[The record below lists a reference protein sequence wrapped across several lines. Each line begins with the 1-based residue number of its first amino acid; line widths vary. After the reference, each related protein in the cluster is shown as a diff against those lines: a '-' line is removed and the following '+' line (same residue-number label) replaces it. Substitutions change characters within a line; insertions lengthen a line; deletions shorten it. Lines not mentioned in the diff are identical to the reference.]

1 MQWQARRNG
10 PSRLIGELEQVIL
23 LRLILEN
30 PGIYLHELQNE
41 LFKIF
46 GVSISVATIC
56 RTLKYMGCTRQA
68 MHQIALQQS
77 NVLRAKFMAD
87 ISIYDPSMLIWL
99 DEGGCDRRNMIR
111 KYAYSLRGMPLK
123 NHSLHIRGKR
133 YSTIPIV
140 SIEGIHDVHITDS
153 TVNGDKFIYFI
164 TNCLLPILRPFNYV
178 NPRSHCKNK

>member
-10 PSRLIGELEQVIL
+10 PSKLIGELEQVVL

-30 PGIYLHELQNE
+30 PGIYLLELQNE
-41 LFKIF
+41 LLKIF

-56 RTLKYMGCTRQA
+56 IKLKYMGCTRQS

-77 NVLRAKFMAD
+77 DVLRAKFMAE

-99 DEGGCDRRNMIR
+99 DESGCDRRNMTR

-123 NHSLHIRGKR
+123 NQ
-133 YSTIPIV
+133 IV

-153 TVNGDKFIYFI
+153 TIFLRI
-164 TNCLLPILRPFNYV
+164 TRRRATGTIE
-178 NPRSHCKNK
+178 H

>member
-1 MQWQARRNG
+1 M
-10 PSRLIGELEQVIL
+10 IL

-30 PGIYLHELQNE
+30 AGIYLHELQNE

-68 MHQIALQQS
+68 MHQIAS

-99 DEGGCDRRNMIR
+99 DESGCD
-111 KYAYSLRGMPLK
+111 
-123 NHSLHIRGKR
+123 
-133 YSTIPIV
+133 
-140 SIEGIHDVHITDS
+140 
-153 TVNGDKFIYFI
+153 
-164 TNCLLPILRPFNYV
+164 
-178 NPRSHCKNK
+178 